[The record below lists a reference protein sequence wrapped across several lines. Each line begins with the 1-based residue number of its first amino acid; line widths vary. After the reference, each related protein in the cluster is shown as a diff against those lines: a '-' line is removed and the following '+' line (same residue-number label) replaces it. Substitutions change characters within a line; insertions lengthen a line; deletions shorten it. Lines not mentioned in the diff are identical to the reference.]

1 VFVCQDEDDE
11 EETLEEK
18 IEAQRKA
25 LDLSKCTPITLELF
39 KKWKADKEVRRLEE
53 VKTKIAAA
61 EKKSAGSG
69 VGIMSGR
76 DLFTFDPSLFVD
88 DEDAEDEYEIDEEY
102 DPAQHDDDEDDE
114 DKRNYDPNAESEE
127 DDEEEEHKG
136 DDGEERKESDKQS
149 AGDQAATA
157 IDESLFLDDDV
168 PDE

>member
-1 VFVCQDEDDE
+1 M
-11 EETLEEK
+11 EEK

-88 DEDAEDEYEIDEEY
+88 DDDAEEEYEIDEEY
-102 DPAQHDDDEDDE
+102 DPAQHHDDDDDDD
-114 DKRNYDPNAESEE
+114 DKPNYDPNAISEE
-127 DDEEEEHKG
+127 DDDEEHKG
-136 DDGEERKESDKQS
+136 DDGEDEEDDDGEERKESDKPS
-149 AGDQAATA
+149 AGDKAAAA